1 MKDSDELPLSEP
13 RSVRYILPGEGLLVA
28 ESDDDLPPSGL
39 PGGSVRYIF
48 PREGPLVADID
59 DDLPLSG
66 LPGGSVSVRYSIP
79 GERVLLGDSDND
91 LPLREPPGGSVRY
104 IIPGEGPLVEDYC
117 IKILHWSRSS
127 GYKAKYILGIN

>member
-1 MKDSDELPLSEP
+1 MAD
-13 RSVRYILPGEGLLVA
+13 
-28 ESDDDLPPSGL
+28 SDDDLPPSGL

-79 GERVLLGDSDND
+79 GERVLLAESDNE

-127 GYKAKYILGIN
+127 GYKAKYLESISIKNYKF